1 MVSLLKWKG
10 NTKRVRSDA
19 QPSPFSVSTLFRTT
33 LEQVVGAGGIIDG
46 CLFTLPHRGSDN
58 P

>member
-19 QPSPFSVSTLFRTT
+19 QPSPFSVSTLFRTA
-33 LEQVVGAGGIIDG
+33 LE
-46 CLFTLPHRGSDN
+46 
-58 P
+58 